1 MLRYQEIK
9 LRLKEEIAKMNANDK
24 LPARPNLCTLLD
36 TTRTTLDKAINELIE
51 EGLLTAKNGSGTY
64 VSAMQISNGI
74 KQIGHW
80 GVIVPNIMDAI
91 YPGFVRSIE
100 NVAQG
105 YDISV
110 TLCNSDNDVEKQEQ
124 YIKRLILTGVSGFII
139 VPVITNNLKENYRLY
154 SQLLDANI
162 PFVFCNRSIDGI
174 DVPVVT
180 SNNFYGG
187 YIATKHLINRGYQN
201 IGFISRK
208 NYRTSIERCQGYLS
222 ALMEAG
228 ITIDRENVIMQCNEN
243 TDYHVGYTE
252 MTQMLNSDKKLDAV
266 FCFNDFLVR
275 GVYQAIKDKGL
286 QVSKDIGIIGYD
298 NEDFCEA
305 TVPMIT
311 SISYKNMEIGEKAAE
326 LLWKMV
332 NNQPIPE
339 FSYYLYQPEI
349 VIRDS
354 CKGPGL

>member
-1 MLRYQEIK
+1 
-9 LRLKEEIAKMNANDK
+9 MNANEK
-24 LPARPNLCTLLD
+24 LPARPNLCKLFD

-64 VSAMQISNGI
+64 ISSMQNSANS
-74 KQIGHW
+74 KHIGHW

-105 YDISV
+105 YEISI

-124 YIKRLILTGVSGFII
+124 YIQRLILTGVSGFII
-139 VPVITNNLKENYRLY
+139 VPVITNNFKENYRLY
-154 SQLLDANI
+154 SQLTEANI
-162 PFVFCNRSIDGI
+162 PFIFCNRSIDGI

-180 SNNFYGG
+180 SSNFYGG
-187 YIATKHLINRGYQN
+187 YIATKHLINQGYQH
-201 IGFISRK
+201 IGFLARK

-222 ALMEAG
+222 ALMEADR
-228 ITIDRENVIMQCNEN
+228 TINRENIIMQCDEN
-243 TDYHVGYTE
+243 TGYHVGYTE
-252 MTQMLNSDKKLDAV
+252 MLRMLDRNTNLDAI
-266 FCFNDFLVR
+266 FCFNDYIVR

-286 QVSKDIGIIGYD
+286 QISKDIGVIGYD

-305 TVPMIT
+305 TAPMIT
-311 SISYKNMEIGEKAAE
+311 SVSYKNMEIGKKAAE

-339 FSYYLYQPEI
+339 FNYYLYQPEI
-349 VIRDS
+349 VIRES
-354 CKGPGL
+354 CLGPVS